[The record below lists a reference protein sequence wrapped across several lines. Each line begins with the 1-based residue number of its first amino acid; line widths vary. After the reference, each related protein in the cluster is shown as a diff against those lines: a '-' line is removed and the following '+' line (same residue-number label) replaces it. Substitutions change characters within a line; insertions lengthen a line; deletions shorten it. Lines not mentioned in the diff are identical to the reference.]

1 MCFSR
6 YIGGVSQSW
15 HEGLIFN
22 RKQNGIYLWQ
32 IAKNLL
38 RNRKQRAL
46 VNGQVSH
53 SSDVKAVVPQRSIL
67 GPLMFLIYN
76 NDLLEGLS
84 SNAKLFSDGTFCVI
98 HDRNISALELN
109 SNLAKI
115 NRWAFQ

>member
-6 YIGGVSQSW
+6 YIGGASQSLC
-15 HEGLIFN
+15 EGLIFR

-32 IAKNLL
+32 IAKNFL

-46 VNGQVSH
+46 LNGQVSH

-67 GPLMFLIYN
+67 GPLIFLIYN
-76 NDLLEGLS
+76 NDLPEGLS

-98 HDRNISALELN
+98 HDSNISALELN
-109 SNLAKI
+109 SNFAKI
-115 NRWAFQ
+115 KRWASQ